1 MSEVIRK
8 RVGEDIELVGFQRI
22 DWDIRISRRFL
33 DELKI
38 AVARL
43 NNVSERDVKIVSLD
57 VAFRIGD
64 TVQEM
69 NLYSE
74 ADEYLYGGD

>member
-1 MSEVIRK
+1 MNEVIRK

-22 DWDIRISRRFL
+22 DWAIRVSRRFL
-33 DELKI
+33 NELKI
-38 AVARL
+38 ALAKL
-43 NNVSERDVKIVSLD
+43 NNVPEDSVKIVSVD

-64 TVQEM
+64 TVQEI